1 MTEIKNTEILTDE
14 IKQELEIYQALKPF
28 LARCLDLNHDIN
40 NPLTGIIGFCEF
52 LMEDA
57 DSFNDEQNEFIS
69 NIVTC
74 SEKIQKH
81 VEELC
86 DTKIAMNEKI
96 DLKSFI
102 EKNR

>member
-1 MTEIKNTEILTDE
+1 MTDE
-14 IKQELEIYQALKPF
+14 IKQELEIFQALKPF

-57 DSFNDEQNEFIS
+57 DSFNDEQKEFIE

-74 SEKIQKH
+74 TEKIRKH
-81 VEELC
+81 IDQLC
-86 DTKIAMNEKI
+86 DTKIALNDKI